1 MTDIAYFYL
10 VQNYHSPA
18 LALESRLGGGDVN
31 MFNIAGAPQV
41 GIGQLAL
48 MYSTV
53 VVILALLII
62 LARLWLQWKEN
73 F

>member
-1 MTDIAYFYL
+1 
-10 VQNYHSPA
+10 
-18 LALESRLGGGDVN
+18 

-41 GIGQLAL
+41 GIGQLVL

-53 VVILALLII
+53 VVTLALLII
-62 LARLWLQWKEN
+62 LARLWFQWKEN

>member
-1 MTDIAYFYL
+1 
-10 VQNYHSPA
+10 
-18 LALESRLGGGDVN
+18 
-31 MFNIAGAPQV
+31 MFNIAGAPSV

-48 MYSTV
+48 MYL
-53 VVILALLII
+53 VVIAALAILVT